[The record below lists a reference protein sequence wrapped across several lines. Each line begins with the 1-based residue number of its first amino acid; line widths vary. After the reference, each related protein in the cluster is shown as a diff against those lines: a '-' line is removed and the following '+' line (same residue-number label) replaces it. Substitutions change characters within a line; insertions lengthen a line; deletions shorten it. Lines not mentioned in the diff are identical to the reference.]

1 MAGRHL
7 QRPARGAALLIFLV
21 GLVVAALTF
30 VVNGLGPGFL
40 DIWRTHKTAVAM
52 ADAKAALHWYAETFR
67 EQQNRIQIEGGN
79 PPPNFVYGYLP
90 LPDLGTGSN
99 TNIGCPWEG
108 CDANLSGSALNKT
121 VIGRLPWF
129 VLGTGPLRD
138 GHGECLWY
146 AVSGSHQR
154 VDKAVPMNWDTPGQ
168 IDIVTTNEVDPAKL
182 KILLASPHER
192 PTAIIFSPGPLLGNQ
207 TRADL
212 GGNDVR
218 VCGGNYNPANY
229 MEPGLAA
236 ALLDNANNPTSAS
249 AYYAG
254 SVSTD
259 TSATRLAIATQGKI
273 NRDSTALKQACP
285 SNSTSCTLVGNDTGL
300 PLPPDGMFDA
310 IRKNAYFR
318 QDINSLLERM
328 TGCLRDQF
336 YGAGSLPAYD
346 KIDGAA
352 YAGYSSCY
360 NDTVAPQNYYSHYKE
375 MIFAAPGSGIFANGM
390 ACNGAL
396 LFSSQRAGGQL
407 RESAADKS
415 NPANYLEDINLASFN
430 SSGTSFSGPE
440 IFERTS
446 PVQPAERDIVRCIPS
461 TPTFVTVGPVITG
474 LGQLATYSTSTRTLT
489 LGRPVSTTQ
498 PTSVAGSLFG
508 CAWTP
513 ETHAMGG
520 GLRSYFM
527 FRINDVAFSSAPAE
541 GISFAIIDGDNNGT
555 DACGAAGQHLGYSGN
570 NLLTPFIVPPKIS
583 FEIDP
588 RREDSFNP
596 NASNTLLN
604 GRNDPPTTSSTYRGG
619 HVALTYWGGNSPIL
633 TSAVPPCVAPRI
645 QIGGN
650 CYLPQEEDDNVH
662 GQTTNARTGFP
673 LPPANPS
680 APLPPLDVPPDIPA
694 GVYKLDPSRSQVPTN
709 QNFHA
714 RLELNRTST
723 VTSVLTARVATT
735 GNIDIANPGTAID
748 GVILFPNDR
757 VLVKNQSIATENGVY
772 VWNGATHPL
781 TRATDADA
789 GEELDGS
796 VVEVAQGVANVHTLW
811 HQTTPSPTPGT
822 DPIFWNN
829 VRVKV
834 TVAQADINL
843 ASPGARIDGI
853 LMKPGDRVL
862 VRDLGIYIW
871 NGASMAMTAASD
883 NFTGAMVQV
892 QQGSAASGWWSFD
905 GSSWLRQSVRVA
917 TQVSVAIT
925 APGNPIDGV
934 TLATGDLVLAKA
946 QGNAAQNGIYVWNG
960 AGIPMTL
967 HAGSAAGLTQVLE
980 GTDAGRAFRR
990 SGTATWAAIDG
1001 SSKYKLEVWIL
1012 PDSITN
1018 TNQILAMQDTTRPM
1032 SFLAPTFTPHL
1043 RDTPIIPYPFRNVRL
1058 GFTVGQRHTVT
1069 DQNFTVSNA
1078 FTTWIP

>member
-7 QRPARGAALLIFLV
+7 QRPQHGVALLIFLI

-40 DIWRTHKTAVAM
+40 DAWRTQKTALAL
-52 ADAKAALHWYAETFR
+52 AEAKTALLWYAQTFR
-67 EQQNRIQIEGGN
+67 DQQNRIQIEGGN
-79 PPPNFVYGYLP
+79 PPPNFMYGYLP

-99 TNIGCPWEG
+99 TNLGCPWEG

-129 VLGTGPLRD
+129 LLGTGPLRD

-146 AVSGSHQR
+146 AVSGGHQR
-154 VDKAVPMNWDTPGQ
+154 IEKAVPMNWDTLGQ
-168 IDIVTTNEVDPAKL
+168 IDIVTTSETDPTKL
-182 KILLASPHER
+182 RILLASPHER
-192 PTAIIFSPGPLLGNQ
+192 PTAIIFSPGPLLDGQN
-207 TRADL
+207 RADL

-218 VCGGNYNPANY
+218 ICGGNYDPANY
-229 MEPGLAA
+229 LEPNLVT
-236 ALLDNANNPTSAS
+236 ALLDNANNPTTTS

-254 SVSTD
+254 NISTD
-259 TSATRLAIATQGKI
+259 TSTTRLAIETQGKLY
-273 NRDSTALKQACP
+273 RDGTATRSSCP
-285 SNSTSCTLVGNDTGL
+285 DGSTSCTLVANDAGL
-300 PLPPDGMFDA
+300 PLQPDAMFDA
-310 IRKNAYFR
+310 VRKNAFFR

-328 TGCLRDQF
+328 VGCLRDQF

-352 YAGYSSCY
+352 YASYSSCY
-360 NDTVAPQNYYSHYKE
+360 NDTFAPQNYYSHYKE
-375 MIFAAPGSGIFANGM
+375 MIFAAPGSSVVANGM

-396 LFSSQRAGGQL
+396 LFSSQRAGSQL
-407 RESAADKS
+407 RESITDKN

-430 SSGTSFSGPE
+430 TTGTTFSGPE
-440 IFERTS
+440 IFERVS
-446 PVQPAERDIVRCIPS
+446 PAQPAERDIVRCIPS
-461 TPTFVTVGPVITG
+461 TPTFVTVGPVIAG
-474 LGQLATYSTSTRTLT
+474 LGQLATYATSTRTLT
-489 LGRPVSTTQ
+489 LGQPVSTTQ
-498 PTSVAGSLFG
+498 PTSVSGSLFG

-527 FRINDVAFSSAPAE
+527 FRINDAGFSSAPAE
-541 GISFAIIDGDNNGT
+541 GISFAIVDGDNNGS

-570 NLLTPFIVPPKIS
+570 NQLTPFIVPPKIA

-588 RREDSFNP
+588 RREGIFNP

-604 GRNDPPTTSSTYRGG
+604 GRNDPPTTSTTYRGG
-619 HVALTYWGGNSPIL
+619 HVALTYWGGDAPIL

-645 QIGGN
+645 QIGGA

-662 GQTTNARTGFP
+662 GQPTNARTGFP
-673 LPPANPS
+673 PPPANPP
-680 APLPPLDVPPDIPA
+680 APALPLDVPPDTPA
-694 GVYKLDPSRSQVPTN
+694 GLYKLDPGRNQVPVN
-709 QNFHA
+709 QNFHV
-714 RLELNRTST
+714 RLELNRTSSG
-723 VTSVLTARVATT
+723 TSVSTARVATT

-748 GVILFPNDR
+748 GVILFINDR
-757 VLVKNQSIATENGVY
+757 ILVKDQVTAAENGLY
-772 VWNGATHPL
+772 VWNGATSPL
-781 TRATDADA
+781 TRATDADS
-789 GEELDGS
+789 GEELNGS
-796 VVEVAQGVANVHTLW
+796 VVEVAQGVANARTLW
-811 HQTTPSPTPGT
+811 HQVAPAPTPGT
-822 DPIFWNN
+822 DAIRWNN
-829 VRVKV
+829 LRVKV
-834 TVAQADINL
+834 TVAQADINPS
-843 ASPGARIDGI
+843 SPGARIDGI

-871 NGASMAMTAASD
+871 NGASVAMTAASD

-892 QQGSAASGWWSFD
+892 QQGSDASGWWHFD
-905 GSSWLRQSVRVA
+905 GSNWSRQSVRVA
-917 TQVSVAIT
+917 TQGNVDIT

-934 TLATGDLVLAKA
+934 TLSGGDLMLVKA
-946 QGNAAQNGIYVWNG
+946 QGNATQNGAYVWNG
-960 AGIPMTL
+960 AGIP
-967 HAGSAAGLTQVLE
+967 LTPYPGTGANITQILE
-980 GTDAGRAFRR
+980 GSDAGRAFRR
-990 SGTATWAAIDG
+990 SGTTTWTAIDG
-1001 SSKYKLEVWIL
+1001 SPQYKLEVWIL

-1018 TNQILAMQDTTRPM
+1018 ANQILAMQDTTRPM

-1058 GFTVGQRHTVT
+1058 GFTVGQRSTVT